1 MMDITLI
8 LDKPCFIVKHY
19 EGYITKDA
27 SMDENEYI
35 EERFYFEVKNAEGDL
50 TVIWTDIYDYS
61 DKSDIEDKIIEQYLK
76 EAYG

>member
-1 MMDITLI
+1 MNITLK

-35 EERFYFEVKNAEGDL
+35 EERFYFEIKNAEGDFE
-50 TVIWTDIYDYS
+50 VVWIDDYDYS
-61 DKSDIEDKIIEQYLK
+61 DKNDIEEKIIEQYIHK
-76 EAYG
+76 RTV